1 MLTEN
6 KLIAFKDLVN
16 KVTREELIW
25 INGYVSGI
33 LEQNNITQTRENT
46 VIETVNLLPISNG
59 ILPKPTIIYG
69 TETGNS
75 KKIASQLQAFLK
87 KNKISAKVFDA
98 SQYPLEKIEQEE
110 LLLIVM
116 STQGEGEPPQSAAK
130 FFNALHDRN
139 FNLQNT
145 KFAVF
150 GLGDTSYPL
159 FCQAAADVDGQL
171 EKLGAKR
178 ILELQKT
185 DVDFAAT
192 SQKWIENIANILVTE
207 GNGLKSIL
215 QENSSN
221 RLKSVIQENGLKSVL
236 QKTYSGIIKHKVVL
250 NDRGSNKETYHIE
263 IANNEKVTYSAGDAL
278 GIYPKNDTKSIEK
291 VLQFF
296 DTNAIKNLSE
306 ITEILAT
313 KSIRNLGKKT
323 ISALATLFEITIS
336 EEKIDLIEFLTKYK
350 SNSNNKQNID
360 IQQVIALLNPI
371 TPRLYSISSAPDAHE
386 NEVHLTVGL
395 HKFKVNDTEKIG
407 LASDFLA
414 NYPKNTQLDFY
425 IHKNP
430 IFKLPAEDKDIIMI
444 GAGTGIAP
452 FRSFLFQRDAEN
464 ASGKNW
470 LIFGEQHFALDFYYQ
485 TEIQEF
491 LSTGVLTKLD
501 TAFSRDTKE
510 KIYVQHRLKQQ
521 ANTLYEWLENG
532 AYLYICGQKNPMS
545 IDVENTI
552 IEIIAEKSKVSIE
565 KATEKLAE
573 IEAEGR
579 YLKDVY

>member
-33 LEQNNITQTRENT
+33 LEQKNWIQTRENT
-46 VIETVNLLPISNG
+46 VIETVNLLPTSNG

-159 FCQAAADVDGQL
+159 FCQAAADVDVQL

-178 ILELQKT
+178 IWELQKT

-192 SQKWIENIANILVTE
+192 SQKWIENIANILTSSTGIFASE
-207 GNGLKSIL
+207 TITTIAKPL
-215 QENSSN
+215 ENAKV
-221 RLKSVIQENGLKSVL
+221 LENHK
-236 QKTYSGIIKHKVVL
+236 QIYSGIIKHKVVL

-263 IANNEKVTYSAGDAL
+263 IANDDKVTYSAGDAL
-278 GIYPKNDTKSIEK
+278 GIYPKNDAKSIEK

-350 SNSNNKQNID
+350 SNVNTNQNID

-395 HKFKVNDTEKIG
+395 HKFTSNFDNNKTEKIG

-510 KIYVQHRLKQQ
+510 KIYVQHRIKQQ

-532 AYLYICGQKNPMS
+532 AYLYVCGQKNPMS

-552 IEIIAEKSKVSIE
+552 IEIIAEKSKISIE

>member
-33 LEQNNITQTRENT
+33 LEQNNLIQTRENT
-46 VIETVNLLPISNG
+46 VIETVNLLASPNG

-192 SQKWIENIANILVTE
+192 SQKWIENIAT
-207 GNGLKSIL
+207 IL
-215 QENSSN
+215 QQPWGNSSTPQ
-221 RLKSVIQENGLKSVL
+221 LLESSKLSKSSTKSST
-236 QKTYSGIIKHKVVL
+236 TYSGIIKHKVVL

-263 IANNEKVTYSAGDAL
+263 IANDEKVTYSAGDAL
-278 GIYPKNDTKSIEK
+278 GIYPKNDTKSIEE
-291 VLQFF
+291 VLHFF
-296 DTNAIKNLSE
+296 DTSTIKNLSE
-306 ITEILAT
+306 ITEILAI

-350 SNSNNKQNID
+350 SHINTKQSID

-395 HKFKVNDTEKIG
+395 HKFKANDTEKIG

-532 AYLYICGQKNPMS
+532 AYLYVCGQKNPMS

-552 IEIIAEKSKVSIE
+552 IEIIAEKNKISIE
-565 KATEKLAE
+565 KATEKLVE

>member
-46 VIETVNLLPISNG
+46 VIETVNLLASPNG

-116 STQGEGEPPQSAAK
+116 STQGEGEPPQSATK

-139 FNLQNT
+139 FNLQNI

-159 FCQAAADVDGQL
+159 FCQAAADVDVQL

-192 SQKWIENIANILVTE
+192 SQKWIENIANILTSSTGIFASE
-207 GNGLKSIL
+207 TIKTIAKPL
-215 QENSSN
+215 ENSKV
-221 RLKSVIQENGLKSVL
+221 LENHK
-236 QKTYSGIIKHKVVL
+236 QIYSGIIKHKVVL

-263 IANNEKVTYSAGDAL
+263 IANEEKVTYSAGDAL
-278 GIYPKNDTKSIEK
+278 GVYPKNDVKSIEK

-323 ISALATLFEITIS
+323 ISALATLFEVAIS
-336 EEKIDLIEFLTKYK
+336 EEKIDLIEILQKCIATKFTANFIEK
-350 SNSNNKQNID
+350 PID

-414 NYPKNTQLDFY
+414 NYPKNTPLNFY
-425 IHKNP
+425 IHKNS

-532 AYLYICGQKNPMS
+532 AYLYVCGQKNPMS

-552 IEIIAEKSKVSIE
+552 IEIIAEKNKISIE

>member
-6 KLIAFKDLVN
+6 KYTVFKDLVH

-25 INGYVSGI
+25 MNGYVSGI
-33 LEQNNITQTRENT
+33 LEQNNIQSASQTT
-46 VIETVNLLPISNG
+46 TFETV

-75 KKIASQLQAFLK
+75 KKIASQLQVFLK
-87 KNKISAKVFDA
+87 QNKISAKIFDA
-98 SQYPLEKIEQEE
+98 SQYPLEKIEKEE

-116 STQGEGEPPQSAAK
+116 STQGEGEPPQSAVK

-139 FNLQNT
+139 FKLQNT

-159 FCQAAADVDGQL
+159 FCQAAADVDVQL
-171 EKLGAKR
+171 EKLGAKK

-185 DVDFAAT
+185 DVDFTAT
-192 SQKWIENIANILVTE
+192 SQKWIENITTILTSSTGIFASE
-207 GNGLKSIL
+207 AITTIAKPL
-215 QENSSN
+215 ENSKI
-221 RLKSVIQENGLKSVL
+221 LENHK
-236 QKTYSGIIKHKVVL
+236 QTYSGIIKHKVVL

-263 IANNEKVTYSAGDAL
+263 IANNEKVVYSAGDAL
-278 GIYPKNDTKSIEK
+278 GVYPKNDAKSIEK

-296 DTNAIKNLSE
+296 DKTAIKNLSE
-306 ITEILAT
+306 ITEIFAT

-395 HKFKVNDTEKIG
+395 HKFTSNFDNNGNKITLEKIG

-510 KIYVQHRLKQQ
+510 KIYVQHKLKQQ
-521 ANTLYEWLENG
+521 ANTLYEWIENG
-532 AYLYICGQKNPMS
+532 TYIYVCGQKNTMS
-545 IDVENTI
+545 VDVENTI
-552 IEIIAEKSKVSIE
+552 IEIIAKKSKISIAE
-565 KATEKLAE
+565 ATEKLAE
-573 IEAEGR
+573 IEAQGR